1 MQLTITHI
9 NSNFDCEP
17 RIRDTDLA
25 EWLGLERATNI
36 RTTIAGHYD
45 ELSAHGNMIIAKTPQ
60 GRGRPSSVYW
70 LNQAQALV
78 LCSLCRTPKA
88 TEVRQALVK
97 VFTDYQQGKLV
108 PVKAHNRR
116 PPSPRIDD
124 YESHLAFLKSFRN
137 DPDALF
143 SLMAGMLTR
152 LDMLENRSR

>member
-1 MQLTITHI
+1 MQITVTYLSTQHD
-9 NSNFDCEP
+9 NEP
-17 RIRDTDLA
+17 RVRDTDLA

-36 RTTIAGHYD
+36 RATVAAHYD
-45 ELSAHGNMIIAKTPQ
+45 ELSAHGQMILTKSPQ

-88 TEVRQALVK
+88 MEVRQALVK

-116 PPSPRIDD
+116 PPAPRDF
-124 YESHLAFLKSFRN
+124 ESHLAFISSFRN

-143 SLMAGMLTR
+143 SLMAGMLAR
-152 LDMLENRSR
+152 IDALENRAR